1 MRRAAPKGRVSPQAR
16 RSASEPRSSPTPRR
30 GGLLARPTRGHAR
43 KQTLKRGA
51 GYCCKR
57 LNGANRFSRIFR
69 FMEAVEKVRWDTPQ
83 VQVHIEVMQGV
94 IQRMAANS
102 ASAKTWCLTIVS
114 AILVVA
120 VEKGRPGYAWIAFI
134 PALMLGLI
142 DAYYLALER
151 AFRASYNRFL
161 ERLHEGRAT
170 SAELFRVEREG
181 RLWLHTLRALGSFSV
196 WGVYGPLLIAVGIIS
211 FWLSG

>member
-1 MRRAAPKGRVSPQAR
+1 MLRWRLLQKCPKASPYPLAVPLTGILGYLWRDFCNSLRWGWIYCERV
-16 RSASEPRSSPTPRR
+16 
-30 GGLLARPTRGHAR
+30 
-43 KQTLKRGA
+43 
-51 GYCCKR
+51 
-57 LNGANRFSRIFR
+57 NGAKRFSRIFR